1 MFSLL
6 ILIFEH
12 IQDGASLRDKADS
25 STLSDQLTTVLQELK
40 LLKTE
45 KFRSKEKERDH
56 DSSRKLNRGRSGSD
70 ERSENEEDQEKDRER
85 EREKGSGSDSESSGR
100 HRNSSGDDSNLRSA
114 DRKGRSRGPNRSKG
128 MNRSRRHAAND
139 SLIQMDVQAMQLEL
153 DSMRN
158 DIQRSAY
165 LRQTQSGTPGTARRE
180 LVTPLRVSDVEHDI
194 ATSSVRRE
202 LDATDRALQ
211 AATRR
216 ADSLAD
222 ELRYKADEVARVT
235 DLLEYSKT
243 ENKRVTREL
252 RILRDETE
260 HSEKQDYALH
270 QRLEL
275 DRLRADAAA
284 LHDKVNQLLS
294 DQQRMLQGHRN
305 ESEGWKIEKEQMVSQ
320 LNSMLRLKNNSPDIL
335 TLQVG
340 ISTTLMAKKQK
351 TKNKK

>member
-1 MFSLL
+1 M
-6 ILIFEH
+6 
-12 IQDGASLRDKADS
+12 RDKADS
-25 STLSDQLTTVLQELK
+25 TTLSDQLTTVLQELK

-45 KFRSKEKERDH
+45 KFRSKERDN
-56 DSSRKLNRGRSGSD
+56 DSSRKFIRGRSGSG
-70 ERSENEEDQEKDRER
+70 ERSENEEDQEKGRER
-85 EREKGSGSDSESSGR
+85 EREKGSGSDSESSGKY
-100 HRNSSGDDSNLRSA
+100 RNSSGDDSNSRSA
-114 DRKGRSRGPNRSKG
+114 DRKGSSRGPNRSKG
-128 MNRSRRHAAND
+128 TNRSRRRGAND

-165 LRQTQSGTPGTARRE
+165 HRRAQSATPATARRE
-180 LVTPLRVSDVEHDI
+180 LVTPIRSSDVEHDVT
-194 ATSSVRRE
+194 TSSVRRE

-211 AATRR
+211 SATRR

-260 HSEKQDYALH
+260 HSDKQDYTLH

-275 DRLRADAAA
+275 DRLRTDAAA
-284 LHDKVNQLLS
+284 LHDKVNVLLS

-320 LNSMLRLKNNSPDIL
+320 LNSMLRLKNNSTDIF
-335 TLQVG
+335 TLQVCFC
-340 ISTTLMAKKQK
+340 STLLA
-351 TKNKK
+351 